1 MARRNRPLNNVY
13 FQHNLH
19 LTIVPIQYSYYS
31 IYILQIIYCN
41 HSDRDKNMNIVTKES
56 AATGISKRVE
66 SASFAAMAKLFAKY
80 LIERLKKY
88 ITILKPT
95 LK

>member
-1 MARRNRPLNNVY
+1 
-13 FQHNLH
+13 
-19 LTIVPIQYSYYS
+19 
-31 IYILQIIYCN
+31 
-41 HSDRDKNMNIVTKES
+41 MNIGTKES
-56 AATGISKRVE
+56 ATNEISKSVE
-66 SASFAAMAKLFAKY
+66 SASFAAMTKLFAKY

>member
-1 MARRNRPLNNVY
+1 MAKRNRPLNNVC

-19 LTIVPIQYSYYS
+19 LTIVPIQS
-31 IYILQIIYCN
+31 IYILQIICCN
-41 HSDRDKNMNIVTKES
+41 HSDRGKNMDIGTKES
-56 AATGISKRVE
+56 TANGISKSVE
-66 SASFAAMAKLFAKY
+66 SASSTAMAKLFAKY

-88 ITILKPT
+88 ITILMPT

>member
-1 MARRNRPLNNVY
+1 MARRNRPLNNVC

-19 LTIVPIQYSYYS
+19 LTIVPIQS

-41 HSDRDKNMNIVTKES
+41 HSDRDKNMIIGTKES
-56 AATGISKRVE
+56 AANEISKSVE
-66 SASFAAMAKLFAKY
+66 SASSAAMTKLFAKY

-88 ITILKPT
+88 ITFLMPALK
-95 LK
+95 

>member
-1 MARRNRPLNNVY
+1 MD
-13 FQHNLH
+13 
-19 LTIVPIQYSYYS
+19 IG
-31 IYILQIIYCN
+31 
-41 HSDRDKNMNIVTKES
+41 TKEF
-56 AATGISKRVE
+56 AANGISKSVE
-66 SASFAAMAKLFAKY
+66 STSFAAMAKLFAKY

>member
-1 MARRNRPLNNVY
+1 MARRNRPLNNVC

-41 HSDRDKNMNIVTKES
+41 HSDRDKNMNIGTKES
-56 AATGISKRVE
+56 AENEISKSVE
-66 SASFAAMAKLFAKY
+66 SASSAAMTKLFAKY

>member
-1 MARRNRPLNNVY
+1 MARRNRSLNNVC

-19 LTIVPIQYSYYS
+19 LTIVPIQS
-31 IYILQIIYCN
+31 IYILQIICCN
-41 HSDRDKNMNIVTKES
+41 HSNRGKNMDIGTKES

-80 LIERLKKY
+80 LIERLKN
-88 ITILKPT
+88 T
-95 LK
+95 